1 MLHMIQKADDI
12 ITSSSE
18 NTTRNEIYEN
28 SNSQNV
34 TNSKNIEN
42 VQIEIEENT
51 ITSSGLTIIITDK
64 NEEPYGWG
72 ENYGIEEKSKWRMEK
87 N

>member
-1 MLHMIQKADDI
+1 MHILYLVFIVNK
-12 ITSSSE
+12 
-18 NTTRNEIYEN
+18 N
-28 SNSQNV
+28 SV
-34 TNSKNIEN
+34 NIEN

-72 ENYGIEEKSKWRMEK
+72 ENYGIEEKVNGEWKKLKANIDFNSKAYIY
-87 N
+87 